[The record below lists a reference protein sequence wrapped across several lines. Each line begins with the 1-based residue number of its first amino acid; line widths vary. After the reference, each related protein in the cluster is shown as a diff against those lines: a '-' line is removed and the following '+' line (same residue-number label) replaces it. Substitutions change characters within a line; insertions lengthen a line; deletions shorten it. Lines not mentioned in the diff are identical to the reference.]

1 MDKTEKPSK
10 NLLTSV
16 FSVYFC
22 VKEKDTLCVTARNE
36 AV

>member
-1 MDKTEKPSK
+1 MDKTERLSK

-22 VKEKDTLCVTARNE
+22 IGRTDTLCVTARNE